1 VSKKKLKEN
10 FQKVLTSKK
19 NSAIINTTKKV
30 KERYGMLFK
39 VFATSGERF
48 KKLNFIHLDDAMA
61 WAEDMIAMGIYAYIS
76 ITKSDGTLY
85 AEYES

>member
-1 VSKKKLKEN
+1 
-10 FQKVLTSKK
+10 
-19 NSAIINTTKKV
+19 
-30 KERYGMLFK
+30 
-39 VFATSGERF
+39 VFATSGKRF